1 MSCGIATR
9 LYPPHIRR
17 GWVLASAHDAKTAS
31 TPSHYAPEPRPSTA
45 EAGEPDRFSLLG
57 FLTWIFD
64 SMSNEAAESED
75 SESADEG
82 SKVNVKNYVEVF
94 ADGEW

>member
-1 MSCGIATR
+1 
-9 LYPPHIRR
+9 
-17 GWVLASAHDAKTAS
+17 VLASAHDAKTAS
-31 TPSHYAPEPRPSTA
+31 TPSHYAPEPRPSRQLKQGGDPRGT
-45 EAGEPDRFSLLG
+45 EPDRFSLLG

>member
-1 MSCGIATR
+1 
-9 LYPPHIRR
+9 
-17 GWVLASAHDAKTAS
+17 
-31 TPSHYAPEPRPSTA
+31 
-45 EAGEPDRFSLLG
+45 
-57 FLTWIFD
+57 
-64 SMSNEAAESED
+64 MSNEAAESED

>member
-1 MSCGIATR
+1 M
-9 LYPPHIRR
+9 
-17 GWVLASAHDAKTAS
+17 LASAHDAKTAS
-31 TPSHYAPEPRPSTA
+31 TPSHYAPEPRPSRQLKQLQGGDT
-45 EAGEPDRFSLLG
+45 EPDRFSLLG

>member
-1 MSCGIATR
+1 MTR
-9 LYPPHIRR
+9 KQPPH
-17 GWVLASAHDAKTAS
+17 LAITL
-31 TPSHYAPEPRPSTA
+31 PSRSRPFLALS
-45 EAGEPDRFSLLG
+45 PPCFSRPFFHLG

>member
-1 MSCGIATR
+1 MTR
-9 LYPPHIRR
+9 KQPPHLAITLPSR
-17 GWVLASAHDAKTAS
+17 GRPFLALSPPCFS
-31 TPSHYAPEPRPSTA
+31 RP
-45 EAGEPDRFSLLG
+45 FFLG